1 MFISYCTSIWYTRV
15 STAPNTTKIFCTL
28 FKLIEHFCIFF
39 YILDIPEDIED
50 QKEDEKLAIQSIYGD
65 SALVEKI
72 PGKLWEL
79 KLENLSLIETMLPST
94 MKKPPRNPNVVTREM
109 LEKDPSVCQWYL
121 RPKGCKF
128 GKKCFKKHVNPDK
141 DHVGVDDK
149 HLKDLDA
156 DEKVVI
162 LEIRWVQEFKV

>member
-1 MFISYCTSIWYTRV
+1 MHWNENFRRMYGLALIASIARL
-15 STAPNTTKIFCTL
+15 NNCQIL
-28 FKLIEHFCIFF
+28 MRLI
-39 YILDIPEDIED
+39 YILDIPDDIED

-109 LEKDPSVCQWYL
+109 LEKDPGVCQWYL

-141 DHVGVDDK
+141 DHEGVDDK

-162 LEIRWVQEFKV
+162 LEIRCVKENSVR

>member
-1 MFISYCTSIWYTRV
+1 MPIFGDLSQIEKHSEIKPPLVDFFFNTSIY
-15 STAPNTTKIFCTL
+15 
-28 FKLIEHFCIFF
+28 KLYRELI
-39 YILDIPEDIED
+39 YILDIPDDIDD

-162 LEIRWVQEFKV
+162 LEIRCVEENNEH